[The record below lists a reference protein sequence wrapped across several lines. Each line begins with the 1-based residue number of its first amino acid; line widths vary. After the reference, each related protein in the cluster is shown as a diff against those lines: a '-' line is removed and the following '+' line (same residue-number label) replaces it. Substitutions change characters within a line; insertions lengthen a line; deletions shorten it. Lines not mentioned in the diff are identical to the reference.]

1 VKALHRKLL
10 RDLWGIKSQALAI
23 GAVIAVGVMVF
34 TMYLSTFRSLRLT
47 QETYYER
54 NRFAEVF
61 AGLKRAPR
69 SLLPRVEA
77 IPGVGRAD
85 ARVVAQVTLDVPE
98 VEEPATGMLI
108 SVPVPDRAT
117 LNDVVLTGGRYLEP
131 GRAGEVLVSEGF
143 ALANDLEPGDSVAAI
158 LNGRRQEL
166 EIVGI
171 ALSPEYVYA
180 IRAGD
185 LFPDDR
191 RFGIFWME
199 ERALANAFDMEGAFN
214 DLALTLER
222 GASEPEV
229 IARLDR
235 LLERYGGL
243 GAVPRRLQ
251 TSHWYLESELV
262 GLQTVGM
269 IVPVI
274 FLVVAAFLLNV
285 VLGRI
290 VAVQREQIAAL
301 KALGYSDRE
310 VGFHYVAWGLV
321 IAGAGMTAG
330 VGCGAWLGHFMV
342 RMYNDYFRFP
352 VLRYRLDPEIA
363 LGVVAVALA
372 AAVVG
377 AFFAVRRAV
386 RLPPAEAMRPE
397 PPAVYRRSWIDLPA
411 MQRLLP
417 PAARMVLRNLQRRP
431 ARAAASVVGIAFSA
445 AMLVSTTFFFDAF
458 DEMIAVAFGI
468 AQRQDMTVSF
478 VEPVSASALHEIER
492 LPGVL
497 DAEPMRSVPARLR
510 HGPRSR
516 QVGILGLVAEPR
528 LNRLI
533 DSTQRPV
540 RLPEGGL
547 VLSDKLARTLGAA
560 TGDTLVVE
568 VLEGERPIRRVPV
581 VRVVEEYLGSNAYM
595 EIGSLRRMMGEGGS
609 LSGAFLSVDEA
620 RSDELYRR
628 LKRTPKVAGVNLQ
641 REALRTFQKTIDE
654 TMGVFLFFN
663 VLFAGVIAFGVVY
676 NAARVSLSERSRE
689 LASLRVLGFHKR
701 EIAAILLGELALLT
715 FAALPLGLLLG
726 YGLADLIVRLYDT
739 ELYRFPLVI
748 LPRTYALACLTVL
761 AAATLSGLV
770 VRRRLGRLDLVAV
783 LKTRE

>member
-715 FAALPLGLLLG
+715 LAALPLGLLLG

>member
-1 VKALHRKLL
+1 VRALHRKLL

-77 IPGVGRAD
+77 IPGVGRVD

-143 ALANDLEPGDSVAAI
+143 ALANELEPGDSVAAI

-180 IRAGD
+180 IRPGD

-191 RFGIFWME
+191 RFGIFWMQ

-222 GASEPEV
+222 GASEAEV

-310 VGFHYVAWGLV
+310 VGLHYVAWGLV
-321 IAGAGMTAG
+321 IAGAGMAAG

-363 LGVVAVALA
+363 VGVVAVALA

-377 AFFAVRRAV
+377 AYFAVRRAV

-397 PPAVYRRSWIDLPA
+397 PPAAYRRSWIDLPA

-478 VEPVSASALHEIER
+478 VEPVGASALHEIER

-528 LNRLI
+528 LNRLV
-533 DSTQRPV
+533 DAAQRPV

-547 VLSDKLARTLGAA
+547 VLSDKLARTLGAE

-568 VLEGERPIRRVPV
+568 VLEGERPVRRVPV

-715 FAALPLGLLLG
+715 LVALPLGLVIG

-748 LPRTYALACLTVL
+748 LPRTYALACLTVV